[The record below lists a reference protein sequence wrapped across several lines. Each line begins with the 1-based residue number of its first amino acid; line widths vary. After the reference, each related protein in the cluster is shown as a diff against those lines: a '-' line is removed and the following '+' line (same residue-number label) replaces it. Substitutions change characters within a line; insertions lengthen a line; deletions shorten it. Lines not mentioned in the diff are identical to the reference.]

1 MKLSRIAVAFFGLAL
16 FFSVSAF
23 AGDENKG
30 TLRLQ
35 EKVTVAG
42 TALNPGDYRV
52 EWSGSGPDV
61 QVKLIKGHDTVATF
75 PAKVAEQKVPVTAN
89 GYGQDADSNALTA
102 IYFGGKHYS
111 LQVPPT
117 AAQQSNPQGNSG
129 ASK

>member
-1 MKLSRIAVAFFGLAL
+1 MKLSRIGVAFLGLAFL
-16 FFSVSAF
+16 FSSAAF

-35 EKVTVAG
+35 DKLTVAG
-42 TALNPGDYRV
+42 TPLNPGEYRV

-75 PAKVAEQKVPVTAN
+75 PAKLAEQKIAITAN
-89 GYGQDADSNALTA
+89 GYGSDADNKALTA

-111 LQVPPT
+111 LQVEPT
-117 AAQQSNPQGNSG
+117 AAPQQIQQSNSNP
-129 ASK
+129 SK

>member
-1 MKLSRIAVAFFGLAL
+1 M
-16 FFSVSAF
+16 SA
-23 AGDENKG
+23 
-30 TLRLQ
+30 
-35 EKVTVAG
+35 
-42 TALNPGDYRV
+42 
-52 EWSGSGPDV
+52 PDV
-61 QVKLIKGHDTVATF
+61 FGSNMQTSHPFSFAPPLKDNVHLDASLAASGKTADASGAVKLIKGHDTVATF

-89 GYGQDADSNALTA
+89 GYGQDADSKALTA